1 MSSHPYVSQL
11 NTPLDDDTT
20 LMSTT
25 DLESYI
31 THAND
36 TFVQVSGYQ
45 LNELLAQPHNLVRHP
60 DMPKAAFADMWYT
73 LKQGEPWSG
82 IVKNRRKNGD
92 HYWVRANAVPMI
104 REGRVTGYMSIRTRA
119 TDDEIAAVEP
129 LYQALNEGRCSKRIH
144 KGLVVRQGLLGKLPA
159 MPVRWRVRSIMG
171 LMAVMLALALFGTDA
186 SWQALLLG
194 ALAMLAGTALFEW
207 QIVRPI
213 ENVAT
218 QALKVATGERNSVQH
233 LNRSDE
239 LGLTLRAVGQLGLMC
254 RWLINDV
261 SSQVSSLRNGSER
274 LAKGNNDL
282 NEHTRQTVENV
293 QETVTTMNQMAE
305 SVKLNSETASA
316 ADELSRENSHDA
328 DSQKIINEIREA
340 RQQYLESRFRIL
352 KDIQSNNR
360 QAAIQEMMTRT
371 VQVQKVY
378 KDKVQELIAVQDA
391 QMHEASVQVKEDF
404 KNNRTLLITLA
415 LISIAAGGVMGWY
428 IVRSITR
435 PLDDAVRFAEA
446 IADGDL
452 TRHIT
457 TDYKDETGVLL
468 QALMAMKTRLLDI
481 VQEVQNGSESI
492 STAAAQIVAGNQD
505 LAARTEEQ
513 ASSVEETAASMEQI
527 TATVKNTADHT
538 SEATKLSAGAAS
550 VVKNNGE
557 MMNQVTQKMRVIN
570 DTANR
575 MSDIINI
582 IDSIAFQTNILA
594 LNAAVEAARAGEH
607 GRGFAVV
614 AGEVRQLAQK
624 SASSASEI
632 RNLIEDSTSQTQEGM
647 HLVEKASALINGMVD
662 NVEEMDVILRE
673 IGQASREQTDGISQ
687 INSAIGLIDAATQQ
701 NSCLVEESVAAA
713 ASLNEQ
719 ALHLKELVNVFRV
732 REEDTQPA

>member
-1 MSSHPYVSQL
+1 MFLHNIKIRSKLFMAFGLFIVLMVVSSALSL
-11 NTPLDDDTT
+11 FSLD
-20 LMSTT
+20 
-25 DLESYI
+25 
-31 THAND
+31 
-36 TFVQVSGYQ
+36 
-45 LNELLAQPHNLVRHP
+45 
-60 DMPKAAFADMWYT
+60 
-73 LKQGEPWSG
+73 
-82 IVKNRRKNGD
+82 
-92 HYWVRANAVPMI
+92 RANTGMQNIITNDYPTTVKANLLIDNFNDFIIAQQLMLLDE
-104 REGRVTGYMSIRTRA
+104 EGRWSQSSQKEL
-119 TDDEIAAVEP
+119 DEIS
-129 LYQALNEGRCSKRIH
+129 QRI
-144 KGLVVRQGLLGKLPA
+144 
-159 MPVRWRVRSIMG
+159 
-171 LMAVMLALALFGTDA
+171 T
-186 SWQALLLG
+186 ALL
-194 ALAMLAGTALFEW
+194 
-207 QIVRPI
+207 
-213 ENVAT
+213 
-218 QALKVATGERNSVQH
+218 
-233 LNRSDE
+233 
-239 LGLTLRAVGQLGLMC
+239 
-254 RWLINDV
+254 
-261 SSQVSSLRNGSER
+261 
-274 LAKGNNDL
+274 
-282 NEHTRQTVENV
+282 
-293 QETVTTMNQMAE
+293 
-305 SVKLNSETASA
+305 
-316 ADELSRENSHDA
+316 DELSSNRHDA
-328 DSQKIINEIREA
+328 ASQKIITEIREA

-352 KDIQSNNR
+352 QDIQSHNR

-378 KDKVQELIAVQDA
+378 KDKVQDA
-391 QMHEASVQVKEDF
+391 QMHNAGVQVEGDF
-404 KNNRTLLITLA
+404 KTNRTLLITLA
-415 LISIAAGGVMGWY
+415 LISIAAGCVMGWY

-435 PLDDAVRFAEA
+435 PLDEAVRFAEA

>member
-1 MSSHPYVSQL
+1 MFLHNIKIRSKLFMAFGLFIVLMVVSSALSL
-11 NTPLDDDTT
+11 FSLD
-20 LMSTT
+20 
-25 DLESYI
+25 
-31 THAND
+31 
-36 TFVQVSGYQ
+36 
-45 LNELLAQPHNLVRHP
+45 
-60 DMPKAAFADMWYT
+60 
-73 LKQGEPWSG
+73 
-82 IVKNRRKNGD
+82 
-92 HYWVRANAVPMI
+92 RANTGMQDILTNDYPTTVKANLLIDNFNDFIIAQQLMLLDE
-104 REGRVTGYMSIRTRA
+104 EGRWSQSSQKELS
-119 TDDEIAAVEP
+119 EIS
-129 LYQALNEGRCSKRIH
+129 QRI
-144 KGLVVRQGLLGKLPA
+144 
-159 MPVRWRVRSIMG
+159 S
-171 LMAVMLALALFGTDA
+171 
-186 SWQALLLG
+186 ALL
-194 ALAMLAGTALFEW
+194 
-207 QIVRPI
+207 
-213 ENVAT
+213 
-218 QALKVATGERNSVQH
+218 
-233 LNRSDE
+233 
-239 LGLTLRAVGQLGLMC
+239 
-254 RWLINDV
+254 
-261 SSQVSSLRNGSER
+261 
-274 LAKGNNDL
+274 
-282 NEHTRQTVENV
+282 
-293 QETVTTMNQMAE
+293 
-305 SVKLNSETASA
+305 
-316 ADELSRENSHDA
+316 DELSSENSHDA
-328 DSQKIINEIREA
+328 ASQKIINEIREA

-352 KDIQSNNR
+352 QDIQSNNR

-378 KDKVQELIAVQDA
+378 KDKVQELIAVQDL
-391 QMHEASVQVKEDF
+391 QMHEAGVQVGEDF

-435 PLDDAVRFAEA
+435 PLDEAVCFAEA

-468 QALMAMKTRLLDI
+468 QALMTMKTRLLDI

-492 STAAAQIVAGNQD
+492 STAASQIVAGNQD

-538 SEATKLSAGAAS
+538 SEATRLSAGAAS

-647 HLVEKASALINGMVD
+647 QLVEKASDLINGMVD

-719 ALHLKELVNVFRV
+719 ALHLKELVGVFRV
-732 REEDTQPA
+732 REEDAQPA

>member
-1 MSSHPYVSQL
+1 MFLHNIKIRSKLFMAFGLFIVLMVVSSALSL
-11 NTPLDDDTT
+11 FSLD
-20 LMSTT
+20 
-25 DLESYI
+25 
-31 THAND
+31 
-36 TFVQVSGYQ
+36 
-45 LNELLAQPHNLVRHP
+45 
-60 DMPKAAFADMWYT
+60 
-73 LKQGEPWSG
+73 
-82 IVKNRRKNGD
+82 
-92 HYWVRANAVPMI
+92 RANTGMQNIITNDYPTTVKANLLIDNFNDFIIAQQLMLLDE
-104 REGRVTGYMSIRTRA
+104 EGRWSQSSQKELS
-119 TDDEIAAVEP
+119 EIS
-129 LYQALNEGRCSKRIH
+129 QRI
-144 KGLVVRQGLLGKLPA
+144 
-159 MPVRWRVRSIMG
+159 
-171 LMAVMLALALFGTDA
+171 T
-186 SWQALLLG
+186 ALL
-194 ALAMLAGTALFEW
+194 
-207 QIVRPI
+207 
-213 ENVAT
+213 
-218 QALKVATGERNSVQH
+218 
-233 LNRSDE
+233 
-239 LGLTLRAVGQLGLMC
+239 
-254 RWLINDV
+254 
-261 SSQVSSLRNGSER
+261 
-274 LAKGNNDL
+274 
-282 NEHTRQTVENV
+282 
-293 QETVTTMNQMAE
+293 
-305 SVKLNSETASA
+305 
-316 ADELSRENSHDA
+316 DELSSNRHDA
-328 DSQKIINEIREA
+328 ASQKIINEIREA

>member
-1 MSSHPYVSQL
+1 MFLHNIKIRSKLFMAFGLFIVLMVVSSALSL
-11 NTPLDDDTT
+11 FSLD
-20 LMSTT
+20 
-25 DLESYI
+25 
-31 THAND
+31 
-36 TFVQVSGYQ
+36 
-45 LNELLAQPHNLVRHP
+45 
-60 DMPKAAFADMWYT
+60 
-73 LKQGEPWSG
+73 
-82 IVKNRRKNGD
+82 
-92 HYWVRANAVPMI
+92 RANTGMQDIITNDYPTTVKANLLIDNFNDFIIAQQLMLLDE
-104 REGRVTGYMSIRTRA
+104 EGRWSQSSQKEL
-119 TDDEIAAVEP
+119 DEIS
-129 LYQALNEGRCSKRIH
+129 QRI
-144 KGLVVRQGLLGKLPA
+144 
-159 MPVRWRVRSIMG
+159 
-171 LMAVMLALALFGTDA
+171 T
-186 SWQALLLG
+186 ALL
-194 ALAMLAGTALFEW
+194 
-207 QIVRPI
+207 
-213 ENVAT
+213 
-218 QALKVATGERNSVQH
+218 
-233 LNRSDE
+233 
-239 LGLTLRAVGQLGLMC
+239 
-254 RWLINDV
+254 
-261 SSQVSSLRNGSER
+261 
-274 LAKGNNDL
+274 
-282 NEHTRQTVENV
+282 
-293 QETVTTMNQMAE
+293 
-305 SVKLNSETASA
+305 
-316 ADELSRENSHDA
+316 DELSSNRHDA
-328 DSQKIINEIREA
+328 ASQKIITEIREA

-492 STAAAQIVAGNQD
+492 STAAAQIVAGNQN

>member
-1 MSSHPYVSQL
+1 MFLHNIKIRSKLFISFGLFIVLLVVSSALSL
-11 NTPLDDDTT
+11 FSFD
-20 LMSTT
+20 
-25 DLESYI
+25 
-31 THAND
+31 
-36 TFVQVSGYQ
+36 
-45 LNELLAQPHNLVRHP
+45 
-60 DMPKAAFADMWYT
+60 
-73 LKQGEPWSG
+73 
-82 IVKNRRKNGD
+82 
-92 HYWVRANAVPMI
+92 RANTGMQNIITNDYPTTVKANLLIDNFNDFIIAQQLMLLDE
-104 REGRVTGYMSIRTRA
+104 EGRWRQSSQKEL
-119 TDDEIAAVEP
+119 DEIS
-129 LYQALNEGRCSKRIH
+129 QRIT
-144 KGLVVRQGLLGKLPA
+144 VLL
-159 MPVRWRVRSIMG
+159 
-171 LMAVMLALALFGTDA
+171 
-186 SWQALLLG
+186 
-194 ALAMLAGTALFEW
+194 
-207 QIVRPI
+207 
-213 ENVAT
+213 
-218 QALKVATGERNSVQH
+218 
-233 LNRSDE
+233 
-239 LGLTLRAVGQLGLMC
+239 
-254 RWLINDV
+254 
-261 SSQVSSLRNGSER
+261 
-274 LAKGNNDL
+274 
-282 NEHTRQTVENV
+282 
-293 QETVTTMNQMAE
+293 
-305 SVKLNSETASA
+305 
-316 ADELSRENSHDA
+316 DELSRNRHDVA
-328 DSQKIINEIREA
+328 SRKIIAEIREA
-340 RQQYLESRFRIL
+340 HQRYLESRFRIL
-352 KDIQSNNR
+352 QDIQSNNR

-378 KDKVQELIAVQDA
+378 KDKVQELITVQDA
-391 QMHEASVQVKEDF
+391 QMHNAGVQVEGDF
-404 KNNRTLLITLA
+404 KTNRMLLITLA
-415 LISIAAGGVMGWY
+415 LISIAAGCAMGWY
-428 IVRSITR
+428 IVHSITR
-435 PLDDAVRFAEA
+435 PLDEAVRFAEA

-492 STAAAQIVAGNQD
+492 SIAAAQIVAGNQD

-527 TATVKNTADHT
+527 TSTVKNTADHT
-538 SEATKLSAGAAS
+538 SEAIKLSAGAAS

-557 MMNQVTQKMRVIN
+557 MMHQVTQKMRVIN

-632 RNLIEDSTSQTQEGM
+632 RKLIEDSTSQTQEGM
-647 HLVEKASALINGMVD
+647 QLVEKASSLINGMVD
-662 NVEEMDVILRE
+662 NVEEIDVILHE

-719 ALHLKELVNVFRV
+719 ALHLKDLVNVFRV
-732 REEDTQPA
+732 REEDVQPA

>member
-1 MSSHPYVSQL
+1 MFLHNIKIRSKLFISFGLFIVLLVVSSALSL
-11 NTPLDDDTT
+11 FSFD
-20 LMSTT
+20 
-25 DLESYI
+25 
-31 THAND
+31 
-36 TFVQVSGYQ
+36 
-45 LNELLAQPHNLVRHP
+45 
-60 DMPKAAFADMWYT
+60 
-73 LKQGEPWSG
+73 
-82 IVKNRRKNGD
+82 
-92 HYWVRANAVPMI
+92 RANTGMQNIITNDYPTTVKANLLIDNFNDFIIAQQLMLLDE
-104 REGRVTGYMSIRTRA
+104 EGRWRQSSQKEL
-119 TDDEIAAVEP
+119 DEIS
-129 LYQALNEGRCSKRIH
+129 QRI
-144 KGLVVRQGLLGKLPA
+144 
-159 MPVRWRVRSIMG
+159 
-171 LMAVMLALALFGTDA
+171 T
-186 SWQALLLG
+186 ALL
-194 ALAMLAGTALFEW
+194 
-207 QIVRPI
+207 
-213 ENVAT
+213 
-218 QALKVATGERNSVQH
+218 
-233 LNRSDE
+233 
-239 LGLTLRAVGQLGLMC
+239 
-254 RWLINDV
+254 
-261 SSQVSSLRNGSER
+261 
-274 LAKGNNDL
+274 
-282 NEHTRQTVENV
+282 
-293 QETVTTMNQMAE
+293 
-305 SVKLNSETASA
+305 
-316 ADELSRENSHDA
+316 DELSRNRHDVA
-328 DSQKIINEIREA
+328 SQKIIAEIREA
-340 RQQYLESRFRIL
+340 HQRYLESRFRIL
-352 KDIQSNNR
+352 QDIQSNNR

-391 QMHEASVQVKEDF
+391 QMHNAGVQVERDF
-404 KNNRTLLITLA
+404 KTNRMLLITLA
-415 LISIAAGGVMGWY
+415 LISIAAGCAMGWY
-428 IVRSITR
+428 IVHSITR
-435 PLDDAVRFAEA
+435 PLDEAVRFAEA

-492 STAAAQIVAGNQD
+492 SIAAAQIVAGNQD

-527 TATVKNTADHT
+527 TSTVKNTADHT
-538 SEATKLSAGAAS
+538 SEAIKLSAGAAS

-557 MMNQVTQKMRVIN
+557 MMHQVTQKMRVIN

-632 RNLIEDSTSQTQEGM
+632 RKLIEDSTSQTQEGM
-647 HLVEKASALINGMVD
+647 QLVEKASSLINGMVD
-662 NVEEMDVILRE
+662 NVEEIDVILHE

-719 ALHLKELVNVFRV
+719 ALHLKDLVNVFRV
-732 REEDTQPA
+732 REEDVQPA

>member
-1 MSSHPYVSQL
+1 MFLHNIKIRSKLFMAFGLFIVLMVVSSALSL
-11 NTPLDDDTT
+11 FSLD
-20 LMSTT
+20 
-25 DLESYI
+25 
-31 THAND
+31 
-36 TFVQVSGYQ
+36 
-45 LNELLAQPHNLVRHP
+45 
-60 DMPKAAFADMWYT
+60 
-73 LKQGEPWSG
+73 
-82 IVKNRRKNGD
+82 
-92 HYWVRANAVPMI
+92 RANTGMQNIITNDYPTTVKANLLIDNFNDFIIAQQLMLLDE
-104 REGRVTGYMSIRTRA
+104 EGRWSQSSQKEL
-119 TDDEIAAVEP
+119 DEIS
-129 LYQALNEGRCSKRIH
+129 QRI
-144 KGLVVRQGLLGKLPA
+144 
-159 MPVRWRVRSIMG
+159 
-171 LMAVMLALALFGTDA
+171 T
-186 SWQALLLG
+186 ALL
-194 ALAMLAGTALFEW
+194 
-207 QIVRPI
+207 
-213 ENVAT
+213 
-218 QALKVATGERNSVQH
+218 
-233 LNRSDE
+233 
-239 LGLTLRAVGQLGLMC
+239 
-254 RWLINDV
+254 
-261 SSQVSSLRNGSER
+261 
-274 LAKGNNDL
+274 
-282 NEHTRQTVENV
+282 
-293 QETVTTMNQMAE
+293 
-305 SVKLNSETASA
+305 
-316 ADELSRENSHDA
+316 DELSSNRHDA
-328 DSQKIINEIREA
+328 ASQKIINEIREA

>member
-1 MSSHPYVSQL
+1 MFLHNIKIRSKLFMAFGLFIVLMVVSSALSL
-11 NTPLDDDTT
+11 FSLD
-20 LMSTT
+20 
-25 DLESYI
+25 
-31 THAND
+31 
-36 TFVQVSGYQ
+36 
-45 LNELLAQPHNLVRHP
+45 
-60 DMPKAAFADMWYT
+60 
-73 LKQGEPWSG
+73 
-82 IVKNRRKNGD
+82 
-92 HYWVRANAVPMI
+92 RANTGMQNIITNDYPTTVKANLLIDNFNDFIIAQQLMLLDE
-104 REGRVTGYMSIRTRA
+104 EGRWSQSSQKEL
-119 TDDEIAAVEP
+119 DEIS
-129 LYQALNEGRCSKRIH
+129 QRI
-144 KGLVVRQGLLGKLPA
+144 
-159 MPVRWRVRSIMG
+159 
-171 LMAVMLALALFGTDA
+171 T
-186 SWQALLLG
+186 ALL
-194 ALAMLAGTALFEW
+194 
-207 QIVRPI
+207 
-213 ENVAT
+213 
-218 QALKVATGERNSVQH
+218 
-233 LNRSDE
+233 
-239 LGLTLRAVGQLGLMC
+239 
-254 RWLINDV
+254 
-261 SSQVSSLRNGSER
+261 
-274 LAKGNNDL
+274 
-282 NEHTRQTVENV
+282 
-293 QETVTTMNQMAE
+293 
-305 SVKLNSETASA
+305 
-316 ADELSRENSHDA
+316 DELSSNRHDA
-328 DSQKIINEIREA
+328 ASQKIITEIREA

-632 RNLIEDSTSQTQEGM
+632 RNLIEDSTNQTQEGM

-719 ALHLKELVNVFRV
+719 ALHLKELVNVFRI

>member
-1 MSSHPYVSQL
+1 MFLHNIKIRSKLFMAFGLFIVLMVVSSALSL
-11 NTPLDDDTT
+11 FSLD
-20 LMSTT
+20 
-25 DLESYI
+25 
-31 THAND
+31 
-36 TFVQVSGYQ
+36 
-45 LNELLAQPHNLVRHP
+45 
-60 DMPKAAFADMWYT
+60 
-73 LKQGEPWSG
+73 
-82 IVKNRRKNGD
+82 
-92 HYWVRANAVPMI
+92 RANTGMQNIITNDYPTTVKANLLIDNFNDFIIAQQLMLLDE
-104 REGRVTGYMSIRTRA
+104 EGRWSQSSQKEL
-119 TDDEIAAVEP
+119 DEIS
-129 LYQALNEGRCSKRIH
+129 QRI
-144 KGLVVRQGLLGKLPA
+144 
-159 MPVRWRVRSIMG
+159 
-171 LMAVMLALALFGTDA
+171 T
-186 SWQALLLG
+186 ALL
-194 ALAMLAGTALFEW
+194 
-207 QIVRPI
+207 
-213 ENVAT
+213 
-218 QALKVATGERNSVQH
+218 
-233 LNRSDE
+233 
-239 LGLTLRAVGQLGLMC
+239 
-254 RWLINDV
+254 
-261 SSQVSSLRNGSER
+261 
-274 LAKGNNDL
+274 
-282 NEHTRQTVENV
+282 
-293 QETVTTMNQMAE
+293 
-305 SVKLNSETASA
+305 
-316 ADELSRENSHDA
+316 DELSSNRHDA
-328 DSQKIINEIREA
+328 ASQKIITEIREA

-352 KDIQSNNR
+352 QDIQSHNR

-391 QMHEASVQVKEDF
+391 QMHNAGVQVEGDF
-404 KNNRTLLITLA
+404 KTNRTLLITLA
-415 LISIAAGGVMGWY
+415 LISIAAGCVMGWY

-505 LAARTEEQ
+505 L
-513 ASSVEETAASMEQI
+513 
-527 TATVKNTADHT
+527 
-538 SEATKLSAGAAS
+538 
-550 VVKNNGE
+550 
-557 MMNQVTQKMRVIN
+557 
-570 DTANR
+570 
-575 MSDIINI
+575 
-582 IDSIAFQTNILA
+582 
-594 LNAAVEAARAGEH
+594 AARAGEH